1 MVDSSHATRLKW
13 RPYRVHAAQASD
25 VANSDDDSVFSEAKP
40 LGGSGSPRVVHDS
53 AVVQA
58 EATAPATSPFGDDAK
73 QSVAQLSS
81 QPAPAATNPDTSSLT
96 QPAPG
101 QFPTPTTGP
110 NVAPQNSPYNLQP
123 LGPAPLNTNSSDA
136 EDLSCA
142 THTIRCEK
150 DETALRQNTINK
162 ISLDIMDSG
171 KQGDTIPCECTI
183 GTNVEFHSREW
194 CLLTYTWKAAAL
206 CHKPLYFEEVQLERY
221 GHSAGPIVEPLLS
234 AAHFFI
240 TVPLLPY
247 YMGVDPPLE
256 CQYTLGYYR
265 PGDCAPY
272 MLDPF
277 PLSVRG
283 AVLEA
288 GAVVG
293 ITSVIP

>member
-1 MVDSSHATRLKW
+1 MKW
-13 RPYRVHAAQASD
+13 RPYRAHDAQSSD
-25 VANSDDDSVFSEAKP
+25 VASSDDGAVFSDAAP
-40 LGGSGSPRVVHDS
+40 IGGRQPPRIVHDS
-53 AVVQA
+53 AIVQA
-58 EATAPATSPFGDDAK
+58 EATAPAASPFGDDAN
-73 QSVAQLSS
+73 QPVAQIST
-81 QPAPAATNPDTSSLT
+81 QPAPAAQL
-96 QPAPG
+96 APG
-101 QFPTPTTGP
+101 QFAPSTNGP
-110 NVAPQNSPYNLQP
+110 NVGPQNAPYNLQP
-123 LGPAPLNTNSSDA
+123 VGPAPLNTPGPNASSDA

-142 THTIRCEK
+142 THTVKCEK
-150 DETALRQNTINK
+150 DEAALRDNTINK
-162 ISLDIMDSG
+162 IGLDIHEYG
-171 KQGDTIPCECTI
+171 KEGDTIPCECTI
-183 GTNVEFHSREW
+183 GTNVRFDPRQW
-194 CLLTYTWKAAAL
+194 CMITYTWKAAAL

-293 ITSVIP
+293 VTSVIP